1 MKEQF
6 QETYQTLNSS
16 NIDQIQ
22 NIYANNIAF
31 IDPFHRVD
39 GLIELKK
46 YFQSLYQNVKEIDF
60 SFGESVEQSDQ
71 IFLPWEMTLKHPKLN
86 SGKSFVVSG
95 GSLLK
100 LDADKKIYY
109 HRDFFDAGEM
119 LYENIP
125 LLGNII
131 RTIKKKM

>member
-1 MKEQF
+1 MRELF
-6 QETYQTLNSS
+6 QQTYQNLNRS

-31 IDPFHRVD
+31 IDPFHRID
-39 GLIELKK
+39 GLTKLKK
-46 YFQSLYQNVKEIDF
+46 YFQALYQNVEDIDF
-60 SFGESVEQSDQ
+60 SFGEVIEQNNQ
-71 IFLPWEMTLKHPKLN
+71 IFLSWDMTLTHPKLN

-95 GSLLK
+95 GSLIK

-125 LLGNII
+125 LLGSII